1 MGQARWKVIVP
12 TDNKLDNKF
21 CCISGI
27 YGTGNVAGIYFIR
40 IEGEILDMANKKE
53 VKFTTKIFHE
63 NKVYLTLSD
72 VTKVL
77 NYPTKQ
83 SFIDAHSDVIIKIKG
98 IGDCILETDYNGL
111 LVKDDKALSKQKHM
125 EITKVDTL
133 RSKIDMV
140 IGMYPLKLAF
150 GKGYFEMMARKH
162 GCMSIEEYIL
172 KYDLPE
178 EEQKCLKEIQE
189 HRESNT
195 YYKEEVNA
203 LYDKSRLDIDK
214 LRQCGLDVQVMTQ
227 VTSDGHMSLISYIVG
242 EGVFLEFSSYEYHE
256 WDKISV
262 DENGNI
268 LVPYFNYDD
277 HPEDG
282 ERLINLSD
290 VSIDR
295 DFRSHSVV
303 ENLAW
308 CIENLKVEPLE
319 DYEYDVFH
327 YHSDTID
334 FEVGIELL
342 VKMIKQDSSNTV
354 YVDGIVVCEEDV
366 YITDID
372 GQEVFAR

>member
-1 MGQARWKVIVP
+1 
-12 TDNKLDNKF
+12 
-21 CCISGI
+21 
-27 YGTGNVAGIYFIR
+27 
-40 IEGEILDMANKKE
+40 MANKKE
-53 VKFTTKIFHE
+53 IKFTTKIFQE
-63 NKVYLTLSD
+63 NKVYLALSD
-72 VTKVL
+72 VAKAL

-83 SFIDAHSDVIIKIKG
+83 SFVDAHNDIITRIKG
-98 IGDCILETDYNGL
+98 IGDCILETDYNSL
-111 LVKDDKALSKQKHM
+111 LVKDSVALAKQKHA

-140 IGMYPLKLAF
+140 TGMYPLKLAF
-150 GKGYFEMMARKH
+150 GKGYFEMMARKY
-162 GCMSIEEYIL
+162 GCMSVEEYIL

-195 YYKEEVNA
+195 YYKEEVAA
-203 LYDKSRLDIDK
+203 LYDNSKLDIDK
-214 LRQCGLDVQVMTQ
+214 LRQCGLDIQVMTQ
-227 VTSDGHMSLISYIVG
+227 ITSNGHMGLVSYIVG

-295 DFRSHSVV
+295 DFRSHSIV

-334 FEVGIELL
+334 FEIGIELL
-342 VKMIKQDSSNTV
+342 VKMIKPDASNTV
-354 YVDGIVVCEEDV
+354 YVNGIVDCEEEV
-366 YITDID
+366 YITDVD
-372 GQEVFAR
+372 GQEVFGR